1 MPAAANTCPGTARPW
16 KAAPDWGQMRH
27 LPPGLE
33 GTDPDPD
40 AGRGSGAPSPRL
52 SLSHTHTHVGAST
65 QGPQAQFSLPTRTW
79 ELWPRGTFPRDG
91 QPLFRAGIPELPP
104 SPVAGAC
111 ISHGPHPHPWLCQ
124 VGGRHCSLS
133 WYVTHG
139 STWEH
144 LGLHAKGPPSPA
156 AEAPSAGRSTSASA
170 LHQQVPGLSLS
181 LRRLGQAGPR
191 LPGAGG
197 LPPGSL
203 ER

>member
-52 SLSHTHTHVGAST
+52 SLSHTHTRRRFHAGTTGAVQLAHQDLGALAKRHFPPRWPAPL
-65 QGPQAQFSLPTRTW
+65 QGRNPGA
-79 ELWPRGTFPRDG
+79 
-91 QPLFRAGIPELPP
+91 AP

-170 LHQQVPGLSLS
+170 LHQRVPGLSLS

-191 LPGAGG
+191 GAGG
-197 LPPGSL
+197 SPVSL